1 METNSILGIIIAVL
15 AFIIY
20 RLIVKNKELK
30 ADKKSLSTHNELLLD
45 LTTHS
50 FESATFLG
58 DFPLPLLESNRFIIS
73 NFFAK
78 VLEKDPDT
86 ITEFINSL
94 DDINGVDKQSRLSG
108 YLSKKI
114 QEVKVETLANIVYY
128 NTLKY
133 LERLKSRGLDL
144 EKNKFQAAN
153 LIILSTITDKAI
165 KNDFISA
172 LEKLVIEFLSTQGKP
187 GGSELEE
194 WQDGPKKELLKSEW
208 IKIKLYLK

>member
-1 METNSILGIIIAVL
+1 METNSILGLIIAVL
-15 AFIIY
+15 VFIIY

-30 ADKKSLSTHNELLLD
+30 ADKKSFLTHNELLLD

-50 FESATFLG
+50 FESASFLE
-58 DFPLPLLESNRFIIS
+58 DFPLPLLETNRFIVS
-73 NFFAK
+73 NFFAR

-94 DDINGVDKQSRLSG
+94 NNIDSVDKQSRLSG
-108 YLSKKI
+108 YLNKKI
-114 QEVKVETLANIVYY
+114 QEVKTETLANIVYY

-144 EKNKFQAAN
+144 EKDKYQTAN
-153 LIILSTITDKAI
+153 LIILSTITDQAVKD
-165 KNDFISA
+165 DFISVF
-172 LEKLVIEFLSTQGKP
+172 EKLVTEFLSTQGKP
-187 GGSELEE
+187 GGPEFEE